1 MKSVKY
7 LGRTIKIKPELF
19 IPNNNKKFIIDR
31 IKAMSIHLSPFRVT
45 EESNYYMYHK
55 IRLER
60 AERYK
65 KFAELKAKGLP
76 RDEILKIVHPE
87 KYSTGTFE
95 ENMTKEAALHQI
107 SQPET
112 IDVEPLGQ
120 ETYSYTYDWMS
131 E

>member
-1 MKSVKY
+1 MKYVKY
-7 LGRTIKIKPELF
+7 LGRNIKIKPALF
-19 IPNNNKKFIIDR
+19 EPNYNKKFIIDR
-31 IKAMSIHLSPFRVT
+31 IKSMSTYLSPFRIT

-65 KFAELKAKGLP
+65 KFTELKAKGLP

-87 KYSTGTFE
+87 KYSTGNFE
-95 ENMTKEAALHQI
+95 GNMTKEATLHQT
-107 SQPET
+107 SQPEK